1 MELLLESKERRVIMG
16 SQAYKI
22 VTENR
27 KILKTI
33 ADKLNEFIIKES
45 NVVI

>member
-1 MELLLESKERRVIMG
+1 MG

-27 KILKTI
+27 KILKTV
-33 ADKLNEFIIKES
+33 AERLNEFIIRES
-45 NVVI
+45 KIREDVKTV